1 MKLTGRMIYPGS
13 VRGEALVSQKG
24 ISFYGGVDPK
34 TGVIT
39 ESGHDLQGQS
49 ITGKVLVFPSGK
61 GSTVG
66 SYILY
71 RLMKNSKAPLAII
84 NADCE
89 TIIAVG
95 CIIAEIPC
103 VDQINIDQLE
113 SGMALIVQADNGL
126 VMSENDDF

>member
-1 MKLTGRMIYPGS
+1 MKLSGRMIFPGS
-13 VRGEALVSQKG
+13 VRGEALVSRMG
-24 ISFYGGVDPK
+24 ISIYGGVDPE

-49 ITGKVLVFPSGK
+49 IAGKILVFPSGK

-71 RLMKNSKAPLAII
+71 RLKKNNQAPLAII

-95 CIIAEIPC
+95 CIISEIPC
-103 VDQINIDQLE
+103 VDRVDTSLFE
-113 SGMALIVQADNGL
+113 SGIELIVDADNG
-126 VMSENDDF
+126 VVNSKE